1 MSLEQNNAEGSDG
14 VAHVSVGLLRQSE
27 LGATGRIFRDA
38 FGAFLGV
45 ENPFGDADYVW
56 SRWHATPEPRSG
68 PASTASWWP
77 PTSPRAG
84 TAWGS
89 SVGSSAP

>member
-14 VAHVSVGLLRQSE
+14 SLTVSVGLLRQSE

-45 ENPFGDADYVW
+45 ENRYLKC
-56 SRWHATPEPRSG
+56 E
-68 PASTASWWP
+68 
-77 PTSPRAG
+77 
-84 TAWGS
+84 
-89 SVGSSAP
+89 